1 MKRVII
7 ALSML
12 AFAITAA
19 FAFTFLL
26 TQNIASIS
34 EDISHLGSVSQS
46 ASNEHITAETRDI
59 IEKWNKTQ
67 KILKIITVHENLNTI
82 NQNILSL
89 SKISE
94 SGNRDLLCEKC
105 RDICIMLSVF
115 VDDEKASAENVF

>member
-19 FAFTFLL
+19 FVFTFLL

-34 EDISHLGSVSQS
+34 ADVSHLGSVSQS
-46 ASNEHITAETRDI
+46 ASDARIITETRDI
-59 IEKWNKTQ
+59 ITKWNKTQ
-67 KILKIITVHENLNTI
+67 KILKIITVHENLNAI
-82 NQNILSL
+82 NQSILSL
-89 SKISE
+89 NEISA

-105 RDICIMLSVF
+105 REICIMLSVF
-115 VDDEKASAENVF
+115 VDDEKASGENIL